1 MVVLLL
7 RPSGRGRGGA
17 AANGRLVDWTVC
29 SSAWRTWT
37 RSTWSETSGAPDSA
51 APSTAPGGAALKR
64 ASSGWGLIYPVLTSR
79 QRRLSPKLL
88 AVSDMGYCG

>member
-1 MVVLLL
+1 MVDVVPVDVE
-7 RPSGRGRGGA
+7 RRGRGRGGA

-51 APSTAPGGAALKR
+51 APSTPHVVDVELDR
-64 ASSGWGLIYPVLTSR
+64 SDR
-79 QRRLSPKLL
+79 Q
-88 AVSDMGYCG
+88 